1 MISGIGRSN
10 FSIGVNYA
18 QMNNMRLS
26 QAMQKNSNISSV
38 NKVPAINGNLDGA
51 NAKAIRNFQSQMTEM
66 MSKSSSLRDG
76 YFKPSASSTQK
87 PDNEKTAVALDEM
100 VKSFNKAYKGVSEKS
115 NLGIG
120 FAQEKR
126 RMEYNTVSEN
136 AMKEIG
142 ISKNKDGTL
151 AFDKT
156 EFIKATEKAPEKVKE
171 TVSRVASDIF
181 SDATAGMNTSS
192 ASLLSNAKNQ
202 NSQQNIF
209 EQQSMSKDTA
219 QFLNMYSKSGAYNM
233 LNLGLVGTLMNFS
246 I

>member
-1 MISGIGRSN
+1 
-10 FSIGVNYA
+10 
-18 QMNNMRLS
+18 
-26 QAMQKNSNISSV
+26 
-38 NKVPAINGNLDGA
+38 
-51 NAKAIRNFQSQMTEM
+51 
-66 MSKSSSLRDG
+66 
-76 YFKPSASSTQK
+76 
-87 PDNEKTAVALDEM
+87 
-100 VKSFNKAYKGVSEKS
+100 
-115 NLGIG
+115 
-120 FAQEKR
+120 
-126 RMEYNTVSEN
+126 
-136 AMKEIG
+136 IG